1 MAKTTER
8 GSQRTPGP
16 PGKRGPAGPRG
27 AAGPAGPRGQE
38 GQTGERGA
46 TGKTAPI
53 DRAALLNEVNGHVDG
68 IYKELDVQM
77 KRMAQIQQQ
86 VDELR
91 AKVKQLSE

>member
-1 MAKTTER
+1 MAKTTKR
-8 GSQRTPGP
+8 GSPRTPGR

-27 AAGPAGPRGQE
+27 APGPAGPRGQE
-38 GQTGERGA
+38 GQTGERGP
-46 TGKTAPI
+46 TSKTAAT
-53 DRAALLNEVNGHVDG
+53 DRGALLNEVNGHIEG
-68 IYKELDVQM
+68 IYKELNVQM